1 MNTMKWIKQIIGKEA
16 EKAGFMDG
24 GSHRDGYVRVYFFYR
39 THEEEEYED
48 EIGFTVINNTIRMDF
63 HRSGMGRGYID
74 DVTCLLESKFTSDIQ
89 GFIAFDSEEEY
100 KEILEYFA
108 RIIREKSKE
117 VFDSMEVFKEEDG
130 HPGRGMHWKLYQEHE
145 ELNRKYRKLY
155 GMEDTEFTANAWV
168 MTISIMVGIWLVPV
182 IGKKLQNGMISME
195 NRDKKFEEVK
205 ELLIG
210 LAAVY
215 GNQLVLKG
223 NGRWEWQE
231 GKGGLPSH
239 CWVKGIEGGSDAI
252 PLSDLAFYWRG
263 KRDEAET
270 VRELLHKFPKG
281 PHGVVI

>member
-1 MNTMKWIKQIIGKEA
+1 MNKMKWIKEIIGKEA
-16 EKAGFMDG
+16 EKAGFTDE
-24 GSHRDGYVRVYFFYR
+24 GSNRDGYVRGYGFSCI
-39 THEEEEYED
+39 HEEEVYRD
-48 EIGFTVINNTIRMDF
+48 DIGFTVIDNRIRMDF
-63 HRSGMGRGYID
+63 DRSGMGRGYID
-74 DVTCLLESKFTSDIQ
+74 DVTCLLESKYTSDTL
-89 GFIAFDSEEEY
+89 GYIAFDSEEEY

-117 VFDSMEVFKEEDG
+117 VFDSMELFKEEDG
-130 HPGRGMHWKLYQEHE
+130 HPGREMHWKLYQEHE
-145 ELNRKYRKLY
+145 ELNQKYRKLY
-155 GMEDTEFTANAWV
+155 GMEDTEFTAKL
-168 MTISIMVGIWLVPV
+168 MRGIM
-182 IGKKLQNGMISME
+182 KLIVE

-231 GKGGLPSH
+231 GERGLPSH
-239 CWVKGIEGGSDAI
+239 CWVKGIEGGSNAI

-263 KRDEAET
+263 KRDEAEI

>member
-24 GSHRDGYVRVYFFYR
+24 GSHRDGYVRVYFFYC
-39 THEEEEYED
+39 THEEEEYRD
-48 EIGFTVINNTIRMDF
+48 DIGFTVIDNTIRMVF
-63 HRSGMGRGYID
+63 MRSGMGKGYIIANH
-74 DVTCLLESKFTSDIQ
+74 LLESKFTSDIQ

-100 KEILEYFA
+100 KEILEHFA

-117 VFDSMEVFKEEDG
+117 VFDSMELFKEEDG

-155 GMEDTEFTANAWV
+155 GMEDTEFTAKL
-168 MTISIMVGIWLVPV
+168 MRGIM
-182 IGKKLQNGMISME
+182 KLIVE

-231 GKGGLPSH
+231 GERGLPSH
-239 CWVKGIEGGSDAI
+239 CWVKGIEGGSNAI

-281 PHGVVI
+281 PYGVVI